1 MPPSHPLILFVK
13 RVKY

>member
-13 RVKY
+13 RAKY